1 MTPFYDVIIV
11 GAGSMGMSAG
21 YYLARSGVK
30 TLMID
35 AFDPPHTEG
44 SHHGE
49 SRLIRHVYSGG
60 PDYIAMALLAQNLWQ
75 ELEDIAGNNLFVRS
89 GVINLVDPEF
99 HTFRDRLT
107 HADDAGVRYE
117 MLRANEVMDRWSGIT
132 IPEHYEGMY
141 EPDAGYL
148 FSERCIQTY
157 RQAAEQAG
165 ATLLTHTPVEHVE
178 CGPQSVSVKTAGG
191 DTYHAS
197 KLILSTGAWFQT
209 LKPFVDLPIRAVR
222 KTVGWFD
229 APEALFGEE
238 HFPGFT
244 ISEREGI
251 YYGFPSIGGAGVK
264 IGRHD
269 TGPTWAPGE
278 PQTPFGTDET
288 DEGELRRLLELR
300 MPQAAGQ
307 LKRGSVCK
315 YEMTPDED
323 FIIDRHPLHEH
334 VWLAGG
340 FSGHGFKF
348 ASAIGQILSDL
359 VQTGHTDQDIGRFAL
374 SRFTKTGVSSSL

>member
-1 MTPFYDVIIV
+1 MTQSYDVIIV

-21 YYLARSGVK
+21 YYLARSGLK
-30 TLMID
+30 TLLID

-60 PDYIAMALLAQNLWQ
+60 PDYITMALLAQNLWQ
-75 ELEDIAGNNLFVRS
+75 ELEDITGSNLLVRS
-89 GVINLVDPEF
+89 GVINMVDPDF
-99 HTFRDRLT
+99 HSFRDRLT
-107 HADDAGVRYE
+107 HADAAGVPY
-117 MLRANEVMDRWSGIT
+117 EVMRAREVMKRWPGIT

-148 FSERCIQTY
+148 FSERCILAY
-157 RQAAEQAG
+157 RQAAEQQG
-165 ATLLTHTPVEHVE
+165 ATLLTHTLVEHVE
-178 CGPQSVSVKTAGG
+178 CGPHSVAVKTSAG
-191 DTYHAS
+191 DTYHANQ
-197 KLILSTGAWFQT
+197 LILSPGAWFQT

-222 KTVGWFD
+222 KTVGWFE
-229 APEALFGEE
+229 APEALFAEE
-238 HFPGFT
+238 QFPGFT
-244 ISEREGI
+244 LSGPEGV

-269 TGPTWAPGE
+269 TGQEWTPSNALA
-278 PQTPFGTDET
+278 PFGTEET
-288 DEGELRRLLELR
+288 DEGDIRRLLEQR
-300 MPQAAGQ
+300 MPLAAGK

-348 ASAIGQILSDL
+348 ASAIGKILSDL
-359 VQTGHTDQDIGRFAL
+359 VQTGHTDQDISRFAL
-374 SRFTKTGVSSSL
+374 SRFAKTGISSTP